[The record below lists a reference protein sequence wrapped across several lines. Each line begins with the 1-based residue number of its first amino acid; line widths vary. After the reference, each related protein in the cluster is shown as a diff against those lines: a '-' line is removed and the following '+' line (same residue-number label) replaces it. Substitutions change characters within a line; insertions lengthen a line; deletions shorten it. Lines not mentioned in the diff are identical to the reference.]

1 MQNTQ
6 NKIWNTTL
14 YLRLS
19 RDDGDKEESNSI
31 TGQREL
37 LRDYISQRPEFREY
51 AVRVDDGFSGST
63 FERPS
68 FQKMIED
75 VKAGRTDCIIVKDLS
90 RFGRNYL
97 DAGEYIEKIFPFLG
111 VRFIAVN
118 DNYDS
123 LGDKK
128 ASDDLII
135 PFKNLINEAYC
146 RDISVKIRSQLE
158 IKRKNGQFLGSFA
171 AFGYLKDDQ
180 DKNRLVVDQYAAD
193 IVRDIFKWKLEGVS
207 PQDIADA
214 LNKLG
219 VLSPMEYKR
228 SLGMKFTTSFKTNA
242 KAAWSAGT
250 VIRILK
256 NPIYTGVLVQG
267 KETTPSYKVH
277 KRITKDES
285 EWTVIADS
293 HEAIISKIDFD
304 SVQKVLKCDTRRS
317 PDGKAVGLFSGMI
330 FCGDCGASM
339 VRKTVP
345 AGEKKYVY
353 YVCSAHKQD
362 KSCSPH
368 RMRDVALE
376 EIVLDSV
383 KQHISEVID
392 MSELLTITDTA
403 PLRTAQ
409 AQKVQRQLDKKHDLY
424 SRELSGKVK
433 NAKRM
438 RAESI
443 GLLSIAVSA
452 FIGILMGIWMATSKR
467 LAVKNTLLGIA
478 TLGVSI
484 PGFVT
489 AILLMMVFGVW
500 WPVLP
505 IVGLGSP
512 ANYILPVAAQSFGQ
526 IASIARL
533 TKSTYSE
540 AIQMDYVTMARAKGL
555 SNLYITARH
564 VLKNALIPVVTYF
577 GPAIA
582 FLITGSFVVE
592 SIFSIPGIGRE
603 FTNAI
608 TNRDYTVVLG
618 FSVFIGVII
627 TVANLAVDIICS
639 LIDPRIKLTN

>member
-1 MQNTQ
+1 
-6 NKIWNTTL
+6 
-14 YLRLS
+14 
-19 RDDGDKEESNSI
+19 
-31 TGQREL
+31 
-37 LRDYISQRPEFREY
+37 
-51 AVRVDDGFSGST
+51 
-63 FERPS
+63 
-68 FQKMIED
+68 MIED

-171 AFGYLKDDQ
+171 AFGYMKDERN
-180 DKNRLVVDQYAAD
+180 KNKLVVDQYAAD

-228 SLGMKFTTSFKTNA
+228 SLGMKYTTSFKTNTQA
-242 KAAWSAGT
+242 TWSAGT

-277 KRITKDES
+277 KRVTKAES
-285 EWTVIADS
+285 EWTVIEDS
-293 HEAIISKIDFD
+293 HEPIVSKIDFD

-317 PDGKAVGLFSGMI
+317 PDGKAVQLFSGMV

-345 AGEKKYVY
+345 AGGKKYVY
-353 YVCSAHKQD
+353 YVCSAHKQN

-368 RMRDVALE
+368 RMRDTALE
-376 EIVLDSV
+376 EIVLDSL
-383 KQHISEVID
+383 KQHIREVVD
-392 MSELLTITDTA
+392 MSELLAITDTA

-409 AQKVQRQLDKKHDLY
+409 AQKVQRQLDKKHEEYEKLQ
-424 SRELSGKVK
+424 K
-433 NAKRM
+433 
-438 RAESI
+438 
-443 GLLSIAVSA
+443 
-452 FIGILMGIWMATSKR
+452 
-467 LAVKNTLLGIA
+467 
-478 TLGVSI
+478 
-484 PGFVT
+484 
-489 AILLMMVFGVW
+489 LLMSLYENLADGIIDRDEYTRLKASFASRADEAEKQMDALRERLTEIQNNGTENAWMSEFTKRQ
-500 WPVLP
+500 
-505 IVGLGSP
+505 GLMALDRAVVVALIDKIFIHSNDTVEIIYRWQDEF
-512 ANYILPVAAQSFGQ
+512 AWQLDILRR
-526 IASIARL
+526 ARL
-533 TKSTYSE
+533 RE
-540 AIQMDYVTMARAKGL
+540 
-555 SNLYITARH
+555 
-564 VLKNALIPVVTYF
+564 VV
-577 GPAIA
+577 
-582 FLITGSFVVE
+582 
-592 SIFSIPGIGRE
+592 
-603 FTNAI
+603 
-608 TNRDYTVVLG
+608 
-618 FSVFIGVII
+618 
-627 TVANLAVDIICS
+627 
-639 LIDPRIKLTN
+639 

>member
-1 MQNTQ
+1 MLNTQ
-6 NKIWNTTL
+6 NKIWNATL

-171 AFGYLKDDQ
+171 AFGYLKDEQ
-180 DKNRLVVDQYAAD
+180 NKNKLVVDQYAAD

-242 KAAWSAGT
+242 KAVWSAGT

-256 NPIYTGVLVQG
+256 NPIYTGVLIQG

-285 EWTVIADS
+285 EWTVINDS

-317 PDGKAVGLFSGMI
+317 PGGKAVGLFSGML

-353 YVCSAHKQD
+353 YVCSAHKQN

-368 RMRDVALE
+368 RMRDTVLE
-376 EIVLDSV
+376 EIVLDSL
-383 KQHISEVID
+383 KQHISEVVD

-409 AQKVQRQLDKKHDLY
+409 AQKVQRQLDKKHEEYEKLQ
-424 SRELSGKVK
+424 R
-433 NAKRM
+433 
-438 RAESI
+438 
-443 GLLSIAVSA
+443 
-452 FIGILMGIWMATSKR
+452 
-467 LAVKNTLLGIA
+467 
-478 TLGVSI
+478 
-484 PGFVT
+484 
-489 AILLMMVFGVW
+489 LLMSLYENLTDGIIDREEYTRLKASFTARADEAEKQMDALREQLEDIHNHGTENVW
-500 WPVLP
+500 MNEF
-505 IVGLGSP
+505 IKRQGLTSLDRSVVV
-512 ANYILPVAAQSFGQ
+512 ALIDKILIHSNDVVEIIYRWQDEFAWQLDILRS
-526 IASIARL
+526 ARL
-533 TKSTYSE
+533 RE
-540 AIQMDYVTMARAKGL
+540 
-555 SNLYITARH
+555 
-564 VLKNALIPVVTYF
+564 VV
-577 GPAIA
+577 
-582 FLITGSFVVE
+582 
-592 SIFSIPGIGRE
+592 
-603 FTNAI
+603 
-608 TNRDYTVVLG
+608 
-618 FSVFIGVII
+618 
-627 TVANLAVDIICS
+627 
-639 LIDPRIKLTN
+639 

>member
-1 MQNTQ
+1 MLNTQ
-6 NKIWNTTL
+6 KKIWNATL

-19 RDDGDKEESNSI
+19 RDDGDKEESGSI

-37 LRDYISQRPEFREY
+37 LRDYISQHPELREY
-51 AVRVDDGFSGST
+51 AIRIDDGFSGST
-63 FERPS
+63 FERPG

-75 VKAGRTDCIIVKDLS
+75 VKAGRTDCIVVKDLS

-123 LGDKK
+123 LGEKK
-128 ASDDLII
+128 SSDDLII

-146 RDISVKIRSQLE
+146 RDISMKIRSQLE

-171 AFGYLKDDQ
+171 AFGYLKDEQ
-180 DKNRLVVDQYAAD
+180 DKNKLVVDQYAAD
-193 IVRDIFKWKLEGVS
+193 IVRDIFKWKLEGIS

-228 SLGMKFTTSFKTNA
+228 SLGMKYTTSFKTSA

-256 NPIYTGVLVQG
+256 NPIYTGVLIQG

-277 KRITKDES
+277 KRIAKDKS
-285 EWTVIADS
+285 EWTVIEDS
-293 HEAIISKIDFD
+293 HEAIISGIDFD

-317 PDGKAVGLFSGMI
+317 PDDKAVGLFSGML

-368 RMRDVALE
+368 RMRDAALE
-376 EIVLDSV
+376 EIVLDSLR
-383 KQHISEVID
+383 QHIREVVN
-392 MSELLTITDTA
+392 MSELLDITDTA

-409 AQKVQRQLDKKHDLY
+409 AQKVQRQLDKK
-424 SRELSGKVK
+424 REEYEKLQK
-433 NAKRM
+433 
-438 RAESI
+438 
-443 GLLSIAVSA
+443 
-452 FIGILMGIWMATSKR
+452 
-467 LAVKNTLLGIA
+467 
-478 TLGVSI
+478 
-484 PGFVT
+484 
-489 AILLMMVFGVW
+489 LLMSLYENLTDGV
-500 WPVLP
+500 
-505 IVGLGSP
+505 IDREE
-512 ANYILPVAAQSFGQ
+512 Y
-526 IASIARL
+526 ARL
-533 TKSTYSE
+533 KASFTARADE
-540 AIQMDYVTMARAKGL
+540 AERQMDALRESLNDIQSHGAENVWMNEFIKRQELASLDRA
-555 SNLYITARH
+555 
-564 VLKNALIPVVTYF
+564 VVVALIDK
-577 GPAIA
+577 I
-582 FLITGSFVVE
+582 LIHSNDVVE
-592 SIFSIPGIGRE
+592 IIYRWQDEFAWQLDILRSAGLRE
-603 FTNAI
+603 
-608 TNRDYTVVLG
+608 
-618 FSVFIGVII
+618 VI
-627 TVANLAVDIICS
+627 
-639 LIDPRIKLTN
+639 

>member
-1 MQNTQ
+1 MLNTQ
-6 NKIWNTTL
+6 KKIWNATL

-37 LRDYISQRPEFREY
+37 LRDYISQRPELREF

-118 DNYDS
+118 DHYDS

-171 AFGYLKDDQ
+171 TFGYLKDEQ
-180 DKNRLVVDQYAAD
+180 NKNKLVVDEYAAD
-193 IVRDIFKWKLEGVS
+193 IIRDIFKWKLEGVS
-207 PQDIADA
+207 PQDIADT

-228 SLGMKFTTSFKTNA
+228 SLGMKFTTSFKTNT
-242 KAAWSAGT
+242 KALWSAGT

-285 EWTVIADS
+285 EWIVIEDS
-293 HEAIISKIDFD
+293 HEAIITKIDFN
-304 SVQKVLKCDTRRS
+304 SVQKILKLDTRRS
-317 PDGKAVGLFSGMI
+317 PDDEAVQLFSGMV

-345 AGEKKYVY
+345 AGGRKYIY

-368 RMRDVALE
+368 RMRDTVLE
-376 EIVLDSV
+376 GIVLDSL
-383 KQHISEVID
+383 KQHIREVVD
-392 MSELLTITDTA
+392 MSELIEITDTA

-409 AQKVQRQLDKKHDLY
+409 AQKVQRQLDKKHEEYEKLQ
-424 SRELSGKVK
+424 K
-433 NAKRM
+433 
-438 RAESI
+438 
-443 GLLSIAVSA
+443 
-452 FIGILMGIWMATSKR
+452 
-467 LAVKNTLLGIA
+467 
-478 TLGVSI
+478 
-484 PGFVT
+484 
-489 AILLMMVFGVW
+489 LLMSLYENLTDGIIDREEYAR
-500 WPVLP
+500 LK
-505 IVGLGSP
+505 
-512 ANYILPVAAQSFGQ
+512 QSFAIRADETEKQMDALRESLTDIQNHGTENAWTDEFIKRQGLTALDRAVVVALIDKILIHSDDVLEIIYRWQDEFAWQ
-526 IASIARL
+526 IDILRSARL
-533 TKSTYSE
+533 RE
-540 AIQMDYVTMARAKGL
+540 
-555 SNLYITARH
+555 
-564 VLKNALIPVVTYF
+564 VV
-577 GPAIA
+577 
-582 FLITGSFVVE
+582 
-592 SIFSIPGIGRE
+592 
-603 FTNAI
+603 
-608 TNRDYTVVLG
+608 
-618 FSVFIGVII
+618 
-627 TVANLAVDIICS
+627 
-639 LIDPRIKLTN
+639 

>member
-1 MQNTQ
+1 MLNTQ
-6 NKIWNTTL
+6 KKIWNATL

-37 LRDYISQRPEFREY
+37 LRDYISQRPELREY

-63 FERPS
+63 FERPN

-118 DNYDS
+118 DHYDS

-171 AFGYLKDDQ
+171 TFGYLKDEQ
-180 DKNRLVVDQYAAD
+180 NKNKLAVDEYAAD

-207 PQDIADA
+207 PQDIADT

-219 VLSPMEYKR
+219 ILSPMEYKR
-228 SLGMKFTTSFKTNA
+228 SLGMKFTTSFKTNT
-242 KAAWSAGT
+242 KALWSAGT

-285 EWTVIADS
+285 EWIVIEDS
-293 HEAIISKIDFD
+293 HEAIITKIDFN
-304 SVQKVLKCDTRRS
+304 SVQKILKLDTRRS
-317 PDGKAVGLFSGMI
+317 PDDEAVQLFSGMV

-345 AGEKKYVY
+345 AGGRKYIY

-368 RMRDVALE
+368 RMRDTVLE
-376 EIVLDSV
+376 GIVLDSL
-383 KQHISEVID
+383 KQHIREVVD
-392 MSELLTITDTA
+392 MSELIEITDTA

-409 AQKVQRQLDKKHDLY
+409 AQKVQRQLDKKHEEYEKLQ
-424 SRELSGKVK
+424 K
-433 NAKRM
+433 
-438 RAESI
+438 
-443 GLLSIAVSA
+443 
-452 FIGILMGIWMATSKR
+452 
-467 LAVKNTLLGIA
+467 
-478 TLGVSI
+478 
-484 PGFVT
+484 
-489 AILLMMVFGVW
+489 LLMSLYENLTDGIIDREEYAR
-500 WPVLP
+500 LK
-505 IVGLGSP
+505 
-512 ANYILPVAAQSFGQ
+512 QSFAIRADETEKQMDALRESLTDIQNHGTENAWTDEFIKRQGLTALDRAVVVALIDKILIHSDDVVEIIYRWQDEFAWQ
-526 IASIARL
+526 IDILRSARL
-533 TKSTYSE
+533 RE
-540 AIQMDYVTMARAKGL
+540 
-555 SNLYITARH
+555 
-564 VLKNALIPVVTYF
+564 VV
-577 GPAIA
+577 
-582 FLITGSFVVE
+582 
-592 SIFSIPGIGRE
+592 
-603 FTNAI
+603 
-608 TNRDYTVVLG
+608 
-618 FSVFIGVII
+618 
-627 TVANLAVDIICS
+627 
-639 LIDPRIKLTN
+639 

>member
-1 MQNTQ
+1 MLNTQ
-6 NKIWNTTL
+6 KKIWSATL

-19 RDDGDKEESNSI
+19 RDDGDKEESGSI

-37 LRDYISQRPEFREY
+37 LRDYISQHPELREY
-51 AVRVDDGFSGST
+51 AIRIDDGFSGST
-63 FERPS
+63 FERPG

-123 LGDKK
+123 LGEKK
-128 ASDDLII
+128 SSDDLII

-146 RDISVKIRSQLE
+146 RDISMKIRSQLE

-171 AFGYLKDDQ
+171 AFGYLKDEQ
-180 DKNRLVVDQYAAD
+180 DKNKLVVDQYAAD
-193 IVRDIFKWKLEGVS
+193 IVRDIFKWKLEGIS

-228 SLGMKFTTSFKTNA
+228 SLGMKYTTSFKTSA

-256 NPIYTGVLVQG
+256 NPIYTGVLIQG

-277 KRITKDES
+277 KRIAKAKS
-285 EWTVIADS
+285 EWTVIEDS
-293 HEAIISKIDFD
+293 HEAIISEIDFD

-317 PDGKAVGLFSGMI
+317 PDDKAVGLFSGML

-368 RMRDVALE
+368 RMRDTALE
-376 EIVLDSV
+376 EIVLDSLR
-383 KQHISEVID
+383 QHIREVVN
-392 MSELLTITDTA
+392 MSELLDITDTA

-409 AQKVQRQLDKKHDLY
+409 AQKVQRQLDKK
-424 SRELSGKVK
+424 REEYEKLQK
-433 NAKRM
+433 
-438 RAESI
+438 
-443 GLLSIAVSA
+443 
-452 FIGILMGIWMATSKR
+452 
-467 LAVKNTLLGIA
+467 
-478 TLGVSI
+478 
-484 PGFVT
+484 
-489 AILLMMVFGVW
+489 LLMSLYENLTDGV
-500 WPVLP
+500 
-505 IVGLGSP
+505 IDREE
-512 ANYILPVAAQSFGQ
+512 Y
-526 IASIARL
+526 ARL
-533 TKSTYSE
+533 KASFTARADE
-540 AIQMDYVTMARAKGL
+540 AEKQMDALRESLNDIQSHGTENVWMNEFIKRQELASLDRA
-555 SNLYITARH
+555 
-564 VLKNALIPVVTYF
+564 VVVALIDK
-577 GPAIA
+577 I
-582 FLITGSFVVE
+582 LIHSNDVVE
-592 SIFSIPGIGRE
+592 IIYRWQDEFAWQLDILRSAGLRE
-603 FTNAI
+603 
-608 TNRDYTVVLG
+608 
-618 FSVFIGVII
+618 VI
-627 TVANLAVDIICS
+627 
-639 LIDPRIKLTN
+639 

>member
-6 NKIWNTTL
+6 NKIWNATL

-37 LRDYISQRPEFREY
+37 LRDYISQHPELREY

-75 VKAGRTDCIIVKDLS
+75 VKVGRTDCIIVKDLS

-171 AFGYLKDDQ
+171 AFGYLKDEQ
-180 DKNRLVVDQYAAD
+180 NKNKLVVDQYAAD

-250 VIRILK
+250 VIRVLK

-285 EWTVIADS
+285 EWTVIEDS

-304 SVQKVLKCDTRRS
+304 SVQKVLQCDTRRS
-317 PDGKAVGLFSGMI
+317 PDGKAVQLFSGMV

-353 YVCSAHKQD
+353 YVCSAHKQN

-368 RMRDVALE
+368 RMRDTALE
-376 EIVLDSV
+376 EIVLDSL
-383 KQHISEVID
+383 KQHISEVVD
-392 MSELLTITDTA
+392 MSELLEITDTA

-409 AQKVQRQLDKKHDLY
+409 AQKVQRQLDKKHEEYEKLQ
-424 SRELSGKVK
+424 K
-433 NAKRM
+433 
-438 RAESI
+438 
-443 GLLSIAVSA
+443 
-452 FIGILMGIWMATSKR
+452 
-467 LAVKNTLLGIA
+467 
-478 TLGVSI
+478 
-484 PGFVT
+484 
-489 AILLMMVFGVW
+489 LLMSLYENLADGIIDREEYTRMK
-500 WPVLP
+500 
-505 IVGLGSP
+505 
-512 ANYILPVAAQSFGQ
+512 ASFT
-526 IASIARL
+526 ARAD
-533 TKSTYSE
+533 E
-540 AIQMDYVTMARAKGL
+540 AEKQMDALRETLTDIQNHGTENAWMNEFVKRQGLTSLDRA
-555 SNLYITARH
+555 
-564 VLKNALIPVVTYF
+564 VVVALIDK
-577 GPAIA
+577 I
-582 FLITGSFVVE
+582 LIHSNDVVE
-592 SIFSIPGIGRE
+592 IIYRWQDEFAWQLDILRSAKLRE
-603 FTNAI
+603 
-608 TNRDYTVVLG
+608 VV
-618 FSVFIGVII
+618 
-627 TVANLAVDIICS
+627 
-639 LIDPRIKLTN
+639 

>member
-6 NKIWNTTL
+6 NKIWNATL

-75 VKAGRTDCIIVKDLS
+75 VKAGRTNCIIVKDLS

-128 ASDDLII
+128 ASDDIII

-171 AFGYLKDDQ
+171 AFGYLKDEQ
-180 DKNRLVVDQYAAD
+180 NKNKLVVDQYAAD

-228 SLGMKFTTSFKTNA
+228 SLGMKFTTSFKTNS
-242 KAAWSAGT
+242 KALWSAGT
-250 VIRILK
+250 VIRVLK
-256 NPIYTGVLVQG
+256 NPIYTGVLIQG

-277 KRITKDES
+277 KRVTKDES
-285 EWTVIADS
+285 EWSVIEDS

-304 SVQKVLKCDTRRS
+304 SAQKVLKCDTRRS
-317 PDGKAVGLFSGMI
+317 PGGKAVGLFSGMI

-345 AGEKKYVY
+345 AGDKKYVY
-353 YVCSAHKQD
+353 YICSAHKQD

-368 RMRDVALE
+368 RIRDNALE
-376 EIVLDSV
+376 EIVLDSL
-383 KQHISEVID
+383 KQHISEVVD
-392 MSELLTITDTA
+392 MSELFAITDTA

-409 AQKVQRQLDKKHDLY
+409 AQKVQRQLDKKHEEYEKLQ
-424 SRELSGKVK
+424 K
-433 NAKRM
+433 
-438 RAESI
+438 
-443 GLLSIAVSA
+443 
-452 FIGILMGIWMATSKR
+452 
-467 LAVKNTLLGIA
+467 
-478 TLGVSI
+478 
-484 PGFVT
+484 
-489 AILLMMVFGVW
+489 LLMSLYENLADGIIDREEYTRLKASFSARADEAEKQMDALREQLEDIYNHGTENAWMNEF
-500 WPVLP
+500 
-505 IVGLGSP
+505 IKRQGLTSLDR
-512 ANYILPVAAQSFGQ
+512 AVVVALIDKILIHSNDVVEIIYRWQDEFAWQLDILRS
-526 IASIARL
+526 ARL
-533 TKSTYSE
+533 RE
-540 AIQMDYVTMARAKGL
+540 
-555 SNLYITARH
+555 
-564 VLKNALIPVVTYF
+564 VV
-577 GPAIA
+577 
-582 FLITGSFVVE
+582 
-592 SIFSIPGIGRE
+592 
-603 FTNAI
+603 
-608 TNRDYTVVLG
+608 
-618 FSVFIGVII
+618 
-627 TVANLAVDIICS
+627 
-639 LIDPRIKLTN
+639 

>member
-6 NKIWNTTL
+6 NKLWNATL

-37 LRDYISQRPEFREY
+37 LRDYISQRPELREF

-171 AFGYLKDDQ
+171 AFGYLKDEQ
-180 DKNRLVVDQYAAD
+180 NKNKLVVDQYAAD

-228 SLGMKFTTSFKTNA
+228 SLGMKFTTSFKTNS
-242 KAAWSAGT
+242 KALWSAGT
-250 VIRILK
+250 VIRVLK

-285 EWTVIADS
+285 DWSVIEDS

-317 PDGKAVGLFSGMI
+317 PGSKAVGLFSGMI

-353 YVCSAHKQD
+353 YVCSVHKQD

-368 RMRDVALE
+368 RIRDNALE
-376 EIVLDSV
+376 EIVLDSL
-383 KQHISEVID
+383 KQHISEVVD

-409 AQKVQRQLDKKHDLY
+409 AQKVQRQLDKKHEEYEKLQ
-424 SRELSGKVK
+424 K
-433 NAKRM
+433 
-438 RAESI
+438 
-443 GLLSIAVSA
+443 
-452 FIGILMGIWMATSKR
+452 
-467 LAVKNTLLGIA
+467 
-478 TLGVSI
+478 
-484 PGFVT
+484 
-489 AILLMMVFGVW
+489 LLMSLYENLADGIIDREEYTR
-500 WPVLP
+500 LK
-505 IVGLGSP
+505 
-512 ANYILPVAAQSFGQ
+512 ASFT
-526 IASIARL
+526 ARAD
-533 TKSTYSE
+533 E
-540 AIQMDYVTMARAKGL
+540 AEKQMDALREQLEDIHNHGTENVWMSEFIKRQGLTTLDRA
-555 SNLYITARH
+555 
-564 VLKNALIPVVTYF
+564 VVVALIDKILIHSNDMVEIIYRWQDEFAWQLDILRSSKLREVV
-577 GPAIA
+577 
-582 FLITGSFVVE
+582 
-592 SIFSIPGIGRE
+592 
-603 FTNAI
+603 
-608 TNRDYTVVLG
+608 
-618 FSVFIGVII
+618 
-627 TVANLAVDIICS
+627 
-639 LIDPRIKLTN
+639 